1 MSEIK
6 LDAYFLNS
14 LSLEISTLEIFTMS
28 KFLTI
33 FIWKMK
39 KKRKKVPI
47 SLFCVH
53 HGLPLSSVTKAPFSL
68 QKKNEM
74 KKKNVLF
81 SFSRWKS
88 SEISTLWIFR
98 ELIFQNQD
106 CLKNKRPTL
115 LHSQNTFKSKTQSES
130 EFGLRMH
137 NFPDS
142 YVFFLLIM
150 ASIFINGGPTKPSS
164 IMMKKKTKKLFLY

>member
-1 MSEIK
+1 
-6 LDAYFLNS
+6 
-14 LSLEISTLEIFTMS
+14 
-28 KFLTI
+28 
-33 FIWKMK
+33 MK

-47 SLFCVH
+47 ILFCVH
-53 HGLPLSSVTKAPFSL
+53 FRLPLFSVTNAPFSL
-68 QKKNEM
+68 QKKTKWR
-74 KKKNVLF
+74 KKCTFFLP
-81 SFSRWKS
+81 RWKL